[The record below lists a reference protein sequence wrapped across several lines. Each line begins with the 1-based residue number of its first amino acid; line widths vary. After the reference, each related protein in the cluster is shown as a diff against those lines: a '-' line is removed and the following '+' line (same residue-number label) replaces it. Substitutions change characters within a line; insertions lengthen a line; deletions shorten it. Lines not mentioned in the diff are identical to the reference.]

1 MATNAGR
8 FNNISVEAVSAVNQ
22 FEFVKMTSTGAA
34 QAGDG
39 ELAIGVALTT
49 VDPSATPA
57 TTNLSVQIDGIAM
70 VKAGEAV
77 AKGAMVGADANGFA
91 TDAFTT
97 GDYQL
102 GVALDAASDANEIIR
117 VLLKPVANQAA

>member
-8 FNNISVEAVSAVNQ
+8 FNNISVEAASAVNQ

-39 ELAIGVALTT
+39 ELAIGVALTS

-77 AKGAMVGADANGFA
+77 AKGALVGSDANGF
-91 TDAFTT
+91 
-97 GDYQL
+97 
-102 GVALDAASDANEIIR
+102 GVALDAASGANEIIR
-117 VLLKPVANQAA
+117 VLLKPVANQSA

>member
-8 FNNISVEAVSAVNQ
+8 FNNISVEAASAVTQ

-39 ELAIGVALTT
+39 ELAIGVALTS

-70 VKAGEAV
+70 VQAGEAV
-77 AKGAMVGADANGFA
+77 AKGALVGSDANGYA

-97 GDYQL
+97 GDYQV
-102 GVALDAASDANEIIR
+102 GVALDAASGANEIIR
-117 VLLKPVANQAA
+117 VLLKPVANQSA

>member
-1 MATNAGR
+1 
-8 FNNISVEAVSAVNQ
+8 
-22 FEFVKMTSTGAA
+22 
-34 QAGDG
+34 
-39 ELAIGVALTT
+39 
-49 VDPSATPA
+49 
-57 TTNLSVQIDGIAM
+57 M

-102 GVALDAASDANEIIR
+102 GVALDAASGASEIIR